1 MRHPSLS
8 SIVWQ
13 DLCQQ
18 SPLEVVY
25 NLILPLPFLLF
36 SWWCAYQGWWLP
48 ALAGSFLF
56 FTAALRQAH
65 DAYHNTLGVGRVFN
79 DMMLYVL
86 TSTMLCSTHAIRK
99 THLNHHRD
107 PLGASDVEGNWAR
120 LPWYQVIIGGGIFSV
135 RIQWYGLTHGSRH
148 TRVQVTIDMLIIISI
163 FVAALVWSPTV
174 LVYHVLVMLLAN
186 TLVGFFAVWSV
197 HHDCDETIY
206 ARSERRPLANLLTFN
221 LLYHMEHHLFPAVPT
236 QHLPQLAERL
246 ESAAP
251 EWVQQPV
258 LPTAQPAPLIPLP
271 SGTKK
276 PLR

>member
-1 MRHPSLS
+1 MRHPSLAA
-8 SIVWQ
+8 IVWQ

-18 SPLEVVY
+18 SALEVLY
-25 NLILPLPFLLF
+25 NLLLPLPFLLF
-36 SWWCAYQGWWLP
+36 SWWCAYHGWWVP
-48 ALAGSFLF
+48 ALIGSFLF

-65 DAYHNTLGVGRVFN
+65 DAYHSTLGVGRVCN
-79 DMMLYVL
+79 DAVLYML
-86 TSTMLCSTHAIRK
+86 TSTMLCSTHAIKK

-107 PLGASDVEGNWAR
+107 PLGATDVEGNWAR
-120 LPWYQVIIGGGIFSV
+120 LPWYQAIVGGAVFSV
-135 RIQWYGLTHGSRH
+135 RIQWYGLTHGSKRQ
-148 TRVQVTIDMLIIISI
+148 RRQVALDMLIILSI
-163 FVAALVWSPTV
+163 LVTAVIWSPTV

-236 QHLPQLAERL
+236 QHLPQLAARL
-246 ESAAP
+246 EAAAP

-258 LPTAQPAPLIPLP
+258 LPHAKPMPLMPVP
-271 SGTKK
+271 SATKK

>member
-1 MRHPSLS
+1 MRHVSLS
-8 SIVWQ
+8 SIVWR

-18 SPLEVVY
+18 SPLEILY
-25 NLILPLPFLLF
+25 NLLLPWPFLLC
-36 SWWCAYQGWWLP
+36 SWWCAYHSWWLP
-48 ALAGSFLF
+48 ALASSFLF

-65 DAYHNTLGVGRVFN
+65 DAYHSTLGVGRRFN
-79 DMMLYVL
+79 NLMLYAL
-86 TSTMLCSTHAIRK
+86 TSTMLCSTHAIKK

-107 PLGASDVEGNWAR
+107 PLGVSDVEGNWAR
-120 LPWYQVIIGGGIFSV
+120 LPWYQAIIGGAIFSV
-135 RIQWYGLTHGSRH
+135 RIQWYGLTHGSYL
-148 TRVQVTIDMLIIISI
+148 TRLQVAFDMLIIISI
-163 FVAALVWSPTV
+163 FAATLLWTPTV

-246 ESAAP
+246 QALAP

-258 LPTAQPAPLIPLP
+258 LPAPKRAAKLLPALA
-271 SGTKK
+271 TKK
-276 PLR
+276 PLK

>member
-8 SIVWQ
+8 HIVWR

-18 SPLEVVY
+18 SPLEILY
-25 NLILPLPFLLF
+25 NLLLPLPFLLL
-36 SWWCAYQGWWLP
+36 SWWCAYYGWWLP

-65 DAYHNTLGVGRVFN
+65 DAYHSTLGVGRRFN
-79 DMMLYVL
+79 DFVLYAL
-86 TSTMLCSTHAIRK
+86 TSTMLCSTHAIKK

-107 PLGASDVEGNWAR
+107 PLGTSDVEGNWAR
-120 LPWYQVIIGGGIFSV
+120 LPWYKAIIGGGFFSI
-135 RIQWYGLTHGSRH
+135 RIQWYGLTHGSKRA
-148 TRVQVTIDMLIIISI
+148 RRQVAFDMLIILSI
-163 FVAALVWSPTV
+163 FAAALLWSPAV

-206 ARSERRPLANLLTFN
+206 ARSERHPLANLLTFN

-236 QHLPQLAERL
+236 QHLPALAKRL
-246 ESAAP
+246 EATAP
-251 EWVQQPV
+251 EWVQQSV
-258 LPTAQPAPLIPLP
+258 LPMSKAAPKLLPATA
-271 SGTKK
+271 TKK